1 MLSLRSFVPYA
12 AVICVLALPSVE
24 TLAQA
29 RLEREGVVLYWG
41 LIPAAIA
48 SERLDLEESHG
59 APSPGGGRP
68 YHLLVALFR
77 ADGSR
82 ITDAV
87 VRAQL
92 KEVGIVDS
100 PPKYLT
106 PMVINGQVSYG
117 QVFTSVLSGRVYFRV
132 LVKLVDRTNDIE
144 YRISVSPPHIGGSEP

>member
-1 MLSLRSFVPYA
+1 MLALRSFVPYA

-68 YHLLVALFR
+68 HHLLVALFR

-106 PMVINGQVSYG
+106 PMVINGQV
-117 QVFTSVLSGRVYFRV
+117 FTSVLSGRVYFRV

>member
-1 MLSLRSFVPYA
+1 
-12 AVICVLALPSVE
+12 
-24 TLAQA
+24 
-29 RLEREGVVLYWG
+29 
-41 LIPAAIA
+41 
-48 SERLDLEESHG
+48 
-59 APSPGGGRP
+59 
-68 YHLLVALFR
+68 VALFR

-106 PMVINGQVSYG
+106 PMVING

>member
-68 YHLLVALFR
+68 HHLLVALFR

-92 KEVGIVDS
+92 KEVGIGDS

-106 PMVINGQVSYG
+106 PMVING

>member
-68 YHLLVALFR
+68 HHLLVALFR

-106 PMVINGQVSYG
+106 PMVINGQV
-117 QVFTSVLSGRVYFRV
+117 FTSVLSGRVYFRV

-144 YRISVSPPHIGGSEP
+144 YRISVSPPHIGGS

>member
-68 YHLLVALFR
+68 HHLLVALFR

-106 PMVINGQVSYG
+106 
-117 QVFTSVLSGRVYFRV
+117 
-132 LVKLVDRTNDIE
+132 
-144 YRISVSPPHIGGSEP
+144 

>member
-68 YHLLVALFR
+68 HHLLVALFR

-106 PMVINGQVSYG
+106 PMVINGQV
-117 QVFTSVLSGRVYFRV
+117 FTSVLSGRVYFRV

-144 YRISVSPPHIGGSEP
+144 YRISVSTPHIGGSEP